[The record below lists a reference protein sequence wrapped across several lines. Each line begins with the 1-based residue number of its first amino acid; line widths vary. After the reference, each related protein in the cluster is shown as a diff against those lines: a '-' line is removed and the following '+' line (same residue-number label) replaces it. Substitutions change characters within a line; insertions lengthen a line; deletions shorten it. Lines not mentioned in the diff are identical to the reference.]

1 MRAQVKTSL
10 RQRVTPPARE
20 SRARVSGFTLVEIAV
35 AVFLITLVLGSI
47 LGPLAAQVE
56 QRQVTET
63 EKRIEE
69 IKEALIGFAAVNGY
83 LPCPAK
89 SATDGTEDRT
99 AGVCTA
105 GKRVGFLP
113 WVTLGV
119 SAIDPWGDL
128 LRYSVVPAFAD
139 ATTVFDLTTPRDIVI
154 VGRQPS
160 PPYAPI
166 NLTNA
171 GPDGVPAVVLSHGK
185 NAYGATGEGGF
196 VRATPGGAAWVA
208 GVDEFD
214 NANGSVRF
222 MSRVR
227 TTLTGGTGG
236 EFDDIVIWIS
246 PNVLFARMIAAGR
259 F

>member
-1 MRAQVKTSL
+1 MHAQVNTSF
-10 RQRVTPPARE
+10 RRRGAVPAGR
-20 SRARVSGFTLVEIAV
+20 SPACVRGFTLVEIAV
-35 AVFLITLVLGSI
+35 AVFLITLVLGSV

-119 SAIDPWGDL
+119 SATDPWGDL
-128 LRYSVVPAFAD
+128 FRYSVVPAFAD

-154 VGRQPS
+154 VGRQPLS
-160 PPYAPI
+160 PYAPI
-166 NLTNA
+166 NLTNG

-196 VRATPGGAAWVA
+196 VRATPGGWA
-208 GVDEFD
+208 GDEQV
-214 NANGSVRF
+214 NATNATNF
-222 MSRVR
+222 YSRVR
-227 TTLTGGTGG
+227 TSLTTATGG

>member
-1 MRAQVKTSL
+1 MRPQIAAEPLPRCDRSAASL
-10 RQRVTPPARE
+10 VHRQQ
-20 SRARVSGFTLVEIAV
+20 GFTLIEIAV
-35 AVFLITLVLGSI
+35 AVFLITLVLGSV

-56 QRQVTET
+56 QRQSTET

-83 LPCPAK
+83 LPCPAR
-89 SATDGTEDRT
+89 SAIDGTEDRT

-119 SAIDPWGDL
+119 SATDPWGDL
-128 LRYSVVPAFAD
+128 FRYSVVPAFAD
-139 ATTVFDLTTPRDIVI
+139 ATTVFGLTTARDILI
-154 VGRQPS
+154 TGRDT
-160 PPYAPI
+160 AGAAI

-185 NAYGATGEGGF
+185 NGYGATGEGGF
-196 VRATPGGAAWVA
+196 VRATPGGWA
-208 GVDEFD
+208 GDEQI
-214 NANGSVRF
+214 NATNATNF
-222 MSRVR
+222 FSRVR
-227 TTLTGGTGG
+227 TTRTAAPGG